1 MDQILDTYYADN
13 ARKLHIV
20 VDKLLLKFGGL
31 SCKDTDDFYSLANE
45 VFVDVLNRYDN
56 SKSFDAFLYV
66 CLSNKIKSEMTKRN
80 REKRKADRMSI
91 SIDTP
96 IGDED
101 DSTLKDIIADSV
113 DVEKEIF
120 EEKEEG
126 YSKKMLL
133 YLDRLSNLQ
142 KEVLKLTTA
151 GYSSAEICNIL
162 HITDKQ
168 YADCQASIH
177 SYRNVSVLF
186 YLK

>member
-120 EEKEEG
+120 E
-126 YSKKMLL
+126 
-133 YLDRLSNLQ
+133 DRDFSRRFFTMCSDCLCGCAAFSIA
-142 KEVLKLTTA
+142 A
-151 GYSSAEICNIL
+151 GSPDSAACFGCGE
-162 HITDKQ
+162 
-168 YADCQASIH
+168 YG
-177 SYRNVSVLF
+177 V
-186 YLK
+186 